1 MRSLVAVPD
10 AASFGAPRPTG
21 TGPGPRD
28 TLAEEGEES
37 ARVGIWYYEYARD
50 LVTWSDEEFRIFGVS
65 PDMFQPTFSN
75 FLELVHPDD
84 RAAMAEANSA
94 AAFGKPMDFG
104 HRIVRPDGE
113 VRHVHERA
121 QVVIRDPISGHQVLI
136 GTTQDIT
143 ERRSAERSASPQ
155 EGSLESL
162 SPRER
167 ATLAEIL
174 KGASNRETA
183 RALSISARTV
193 EYHRANIMRK
203 LNARNIAELVRIV
216 LITG

>member
-10 AASFGAPRPTG
+10 AASFGALRPTG

-28 TLAEEGEES
+28 TRAEDGEES
-37 ARVGIWYYEYARD
+37 PRVGIWYYEYARD

-65 PDMFQPTFSN
+65 PDMFQPCFSN

-84 RAAMAEANSA
+84 RDAMVEANSA
-94 AAFGKPMDFG
+94 AAFGKPMDFE

-113 VRHVHERA
+113 VRHVRERA
-121 QVVIRDPISGHQVLI
+121 QAVIRDPISGHQVLV

-143 ERRSAERSASPQ
+143 ARRSAERSAAPQ
-155 EGSLESL
+155 GVSLESL

-183 RALSISARTV
+183 RALGISVRTV

-203 LNARNIAELVRIV
+203 LNARNIAELVHIV